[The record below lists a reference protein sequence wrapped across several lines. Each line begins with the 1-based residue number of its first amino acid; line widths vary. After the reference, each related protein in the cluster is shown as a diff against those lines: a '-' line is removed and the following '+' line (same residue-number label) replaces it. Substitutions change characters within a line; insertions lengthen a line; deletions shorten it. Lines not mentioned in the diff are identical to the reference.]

1 MTPVRK
7 AYVDG
12 PYGQVHLRMTP
23 PRPGTVPLVC
33 LHATAYSSQS
43 FLPLMQALGQDR
55 QVIAI
60 DAPGY
65 GESDGPPTPL
75 SMADYAS
82 ATVAAVEQV
91 AEGPIAVLGYHTGC
105 YVATEMAIARPDLVQ
120 KLALV
125 GIPYFQALDLD
136 FWKARLTARHQL
148 TERLDQFEERWAYF
162 ITNRHG
168 SVSLERGYANFLDE
182 LKAWPEG
189 WWAHEAMFAYDSDA
203 RLPLVQQPVLVPN
216 PAGHLASASAAAARL
231 FPHAAV
237 VDLPEI
243 TGPVLECAP
252 EVLARLL
259 AKF

>member
-1 MTPVRK
+1 MIPVRK

-23 PRPGTVPLVC
+23 PRAETTPLVC

-43 FLPLMQALGQDR
+43 FLPLMQALAQDR

-65 GESDGPPTPL
+65 GESDAPSAL
-75 SMADYAS
+75 VSMADYAS
-82 ATVAAVEQV
+82 ATLAAVEQV
-91 AEGPIAVLGYHTGC
+91 VTGAYSVLGYHTGC
-105 YVATEMAIARPDLVQ
+105 YAATEMAIARPDVVD

-125 GIPYFQALDLD
+125 GIPYFQALDLE
-136 FWKARLTARHQL
+136 FWKARLTARHEL
-148 TERLDQFEERWAYF
+148 TDRLDQFAERWAYF
-162 ITNRHG
+162 ITDRHG

-182 LKAWPEG
+182 LKAWPDG
-189 WWAHEAMFAYDSDA
+189 WRAHEAMFAYDSDA

-216 PAGHLASASAAAARL
+216 PAGHLAIASAAAARL
-231 FPHAAV
+231 FPQATV
-237 VDLPEI
+237 VDLPAV

-252 EVLARLL
+252 EVLAQLL
-259 AKF
+259 AG